1 MRGSPD
7 GWLKDFKDT
16 SGYYLVTA
24 ALNALACMTGN
35 HFKVPFHRQTTDQ
48 VPRKV
53 RLFKLNSVFSICPDA
68 LNAASLAY
76 DGSSSSFV
84 IVRLTP

>member
-7 GWLKDFKDT
+7 GWLKD

-35 HFKVPFHRQTTDQ
+35 HFKVPFHRQSTTDQ

-53 RLFKLNSVFSICPDA
+53 CLFQLNSVLSSCPDA

-76 DGSSSSFV
+76 DGSSSSSV